1 MADAEVAAVPA
12 AAPAVENKV
21 EAAPVAAAPL
31 DLNSALKI
39 VLRNS
44 LNHGQLAR
52 GLRECLKAI
61 DRHQAHLC
69 VLSSACDEE
78 SYVKLVTSFCMEN
91 NIPLLKVDDPRLLG
105 EWAGICKMN
114 KEGKAFKVVPTS
126 CVVVTGWGE
135 DSEARQFVIQAAK
148 GAK

>member
-1 MADAEVAAVPA
+1 MAEVDVAV
-12 AAPAVENKV
+12 AAPPALENKV
-21 EAAPVAAAPL
+21 EAVPVAAAPL
-31 DLNSALKI
+31 DLNTALKT

-44 LNHGQLAR
+44 LNFGLLAR

-61 DRHQAHLC
+61 DRRQAHLC
-69 VLSSACDEE
+69 VLSGACDEE
-78 SYVKLVTSFCMEN
+78 SYTRLITSFCLES

-135 DSEARQFVIQAAK
+135 ESEARQFVLQAAK